1 VDLIERIIKEGERRV
16 AELEVCLSSGYAVT
30 GRLKRREIHYASG
43 SEHQGLSLRV
53 IHEGRIGTSA
63 TSNPERWEECLDAAI
78 SSARLATPQNWKGL
92 PGPGKFDHAP
102 LNFDPAV
109 IPDPGTARGLLE
121 LEALTYIRGRSIP
134 NQYLIVDEAQNLTPH
149 EIKTVITRVGEG
161 TKVVLTG
168 DATQI
173 DNPYLDSS
181 SNGLSY
187 AVEQMR
193 DLALVGHVTLV
204 TSERSDLASLASQRL

>member
-1 VDLIERIIKEGERRV
+1 MVTLVGQAGTGKTLLAVACGLHAVMNANQYEKLLVSRPIMPLGRDIGFLPGSKDEKLGHWMQPIFDNLSFIFSLGRKQPEASIDKTISDLI
-16 AELEVCLSSGYAVT
+16 
-30 GRLKRREIHYASG
+30 
-43 SEHQGLSLRV
+43 
-53 IHEGRIGTSA
+53 
-63 TSNPERWEECLDAAI
+63 
-78 SSARLATPQNWKGL
+78 
-92 PGPGKFDHAP
+92 
-102 LNFDPAV
+102 
-109 IPDPGTARGLLE
+109 ARGLLE

-134 NQYLIVDEAQNLTPH
+134 HQYLIVDEAQNLTPH
-149 EIKTVITRVGEG
+149 EIKTIITRVGEH

-173 DNPYLDSS
+173 DNPYLDAS

-193 DLALVGHVTLV
+193 NLALVGHITLV